1 MIDPRDENLIGLL
14 RLNARESLAS
24 LARKLNLSRST
35 VQDRLAR
42 LEKSGIIK
50 GYRVDL
56 SDEAGKRR
64 IRSFATIS
72 VAPQNTA
79 IIAAE
84 LKTFAAID
92 AVHTVS
98 GKFDILV
105 EIGSQTTEEMDRAL
119 DRIGEIPGVLK
130 TESSIILST
139 KFQR

>member
-1 MIDPRDENLIGLL
+1 MNDPRDENLIGLL
-14 RLNARESLAS
+14 RLNARQSIAS
-24 LARKLNLSRST
+24 LARELGMSRST

-42 LEKSGIIK
+42 LESSGLIK

-56 SDEAGKRR
+56 ADAAGRHR
-64 IRSFATIS
+64 IRAYATIS

-84 LKTFAAID
+84 LKTFAMID
-92 AVHTVS
+92 AIHTVS

-105 EIGSQTTEEMDRAL
+105 KIATDTTEEMDRML
-119 DRIGEIPGVLK
+119 DRIGNIPGVLK

-139 KFQR
+139 KLQR

>member
-1 MIDPRDENLIGLL
+1 MIDPRDEKLIGLL

-24 LARKLNLSRST
+24 LARKLGLSRST

-42 LEKSGIIK
+42 LEKTGVIK
-50 GYRVDL
+50 GYTLDL

-72 VAPQNTA
+72 VEPQNTA
-79 IIAAE
+79 IISAE
-84 LKTFAAID
+84 LKTFPAID
-92 AVHTVS
+92 AIHTVS

-105 EIGSQTTEEMDRAL
+105 EIGCQTTEEMDRAL